1 MLSKTKPYH
10 KMAEYYAYS
19 NYYTDSEEEEILQQ
33 EYETEC
39 MSNYPITW
47 ENDHLY
53 NNHREIPHQRNVST
67 TQNTGTSTRAVSN
80 KCKAT
85 QKKILVPMHWKF
97 PKVISSKTKKK
108 KD

>member
-1 MLSKTKPYH
+1 
-10 KMAEYYAYS
+10 MAEYYAYS
-19 NYYTDSEEEEILQQ
+19 NYYTDSEEEESLQQ
-33 EYETEC
+33 EYEAEC

-53 NNHREIPHQRNVST
+53 NNHREIPYQRNVST
-67 TQNTGTSTRAVSN
+67 QNTGTCRRAVSN

>member
-1 MLSKTKPYH
+1 
-10 KMAEYYAYS
+10 MAEYYAYS

-33 EYETEC
+33 EYEAEC
-39 MSNYPITW
+39 MNNYPITW

-67 TQNTGTSTRAVSN
+67 TQKTGTEDFQPLSR
-80 KCKAT
+80 KCNLAKR
-85 QKKILVPMHWKF
+85 QLNVKMRSSWKF